1 VERTHLLSKDKR
13 ILRRQLFDF
22 SSVRRLSIFIAIALI
37 SSLLM
42 MGNGLCQTKIER
54 TFGTWRVV
62 CVENEGSARKCSM
75 LQSYTV
81 PNTKQ
86 LAFVWVIGVNEKK
99 ELGLTMTVPPGVSI
113 KEGVRISLG
122 QGEPRTIAFDL
133 CGTRA
138 CTARAPL
145 DNALLQAITGNPKG
159 SANYVTAARKQVQ
172 IELDLSQFK
181 NAYDYFI
188 KQIS

>member
-1 VERTHLLSKDKR
+1 
-13 ILRRQLFDF
+13 
-22 SSVRRLSIFIAIALI
+22 
-37 SSLLM
+37 
-42 MGNGLCQTKIER
+42 
-54 TFGTWRVV
+54 
-62 CVENEGSARKCSM
+62 
-75 LQSYTV
+75 
-81 PNTKQ
+81 
-86 LAFVWVIGVNEKK
+86 
-99 ELGLTMTVPPGVSI
+99 MTVPPGVSI

-145 DNALLQAITGNPKG
+145 DSTLLQAISGNPKG
-159 SANYVTAARKQVQ
+159 SANYINAARKQVQ

-181 NAYDYFI
+181 AAYDYFI